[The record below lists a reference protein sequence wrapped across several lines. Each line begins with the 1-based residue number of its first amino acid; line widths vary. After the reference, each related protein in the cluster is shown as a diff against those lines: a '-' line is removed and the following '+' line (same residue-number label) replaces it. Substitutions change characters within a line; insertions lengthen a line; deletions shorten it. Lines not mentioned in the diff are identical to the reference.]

1 MRVAPSPVLHFS
13 RQRAESSSCQ
23 KSLYPHEIV
32 VYRIFVNNCFVSIL
46 LKILAHFI
54 QTLADG
60 FLQNQGA
67 IEMRNNQPVTQ
78 REISLAPQQKLISTT
93 DARGVITYCN
103 DAFVEV
109 SGFDRADLIGAPQNI
124 VRHPDVPAA
133 VFAHMWSALKQGRPW
148 MGIVKNRSR
157 NGDHYWVNAYVTPIF
172 EGCQVT
178 GFESVRVKPTP
189 DQIRRAQSLYKR
201 ISQGKPAIPSQ
212 DSWQPVLLNC
222 VPYLI
227 TGLAGAVGG
236 LFLSALTAVSVSAA
250 VAVTVGLLASRWQKQ
265 ATLRLLQLVEPSTS
279 DPLIAQMYSDERG
292 PQARLETAFVS
303 QTARLN
309 TCLTRLQDTAEQ
321 LSALAGQSD
330 LLATDSSK
338 GLDRQ
343 RVETE
348 QVSAAVNQM
357 AATTQEVASHVQ
369 RTADATQQA
378 NLLTGRGRDV
388 ARDTREA
395 IERLSAV
402 VGETSMTVAQ
412 LARDSDEI
420 GTVVDVIKSI
430 ADQTN
435 LLALNAAIEAARA
448 GDMGRGFAVVADEVR
463 QLAQRTSQS
472 TTQIHDLITKLQTS
486 SSNAVQ
492 SMENGHRQAEKGVA
506 RVLEADQA
514 LEGISEAVAH
524 ITDMTT
530 QIAAATEE
538 QSAVAEE
545 ISRNIT
551 TIAQLADQTSEQA
564 RRSASLSKDLTKTA
578 STQYSLVERFNR

>member
-1 MRVAPSPVLHFS
+1 
-13 RQRAESSSCQ
+13 
-23 KSLYPHEIV
+23 
-32 VYRIFVNNCFVSIL
+32 
-46 LKILAHFI
+46 
-54 QTLADG
+54 
-60 FLQNQGA
+60 
-67 IEMRNNQPVTQ
+67 MRNNQPVTQ
-78 REISLAPQQKLISTT
+78 REVALAPQQKLISTT

-103 DAFVEV
+103 DAFVEI

-124 VRHPDVPAA
+124 VRHPDVPPA
-133 VFAHMWSALKQGRPW
+133 VFAHMWGALKQGNPW

-172 EGCQVT
+172 EGSQVV
-178 GFESVRVKPTP
+178 GYESVRVKPTAE
-189 DQIRRAQSLYKR
+189 QVHRAEALYKR
-201 ISQGKPAIPSQ
+201 ISQGKAAIPAR
-212 DSWQPVLLNC
+212 DKWQPALLGWLPFL
-222 VPYLI
+222 VM
-227 TGLAGAVGG
+227 GLAGALSGV
-236 LFLSALTAVSVSAA
+236 LLNTFLAIAITAAVSAPLGLI
-250 VAVTVGLLASRWQKQ
+250 VTRWQKQ
-265 ATLRLLQLVEPSTS
+265 GTLRLLQMAEPSTS
-279 DPLIAQMYSDERG
+279 DQLIAKMYSDECG

-303 QTARLN
+303 QAARLK

-321 LSALAGQSD
+321 FSGLAGRSD
-330 LLATDSSK
+330 VLAADSSR

-369 RTADATQQA
+369 RTADASQEA

-395 IERLSAV
+395 IQRLSAV
-402 VGETSMTVAQ
+402 VGETGQTVAQ
-412 LARDSDEI
+412 LAKDSNEI
-420 GTVVDVIKSI
+420 GTVVDVIKGI

-463 QLAQRTSQS
+463 QLAQRTSES
-472 TTQIHDLITKLQTS
+472 TTQIHGLITKLQMS
-486 SSNAVQ
+486 SDNAVQ
-492 SMENGHRQAEKGVA
+492 TMESGRRQAEEGVTW
-506 RVLEADQA
+506 VLEADKA
-514 LEGISEAVAH
+514 LVGISEAVAN

-538 QSAVAEE
+538 QTAVAEE

-551 TIAQLADQTSEQA
+551 TIAHLADQTSEQA
-564 RRSASLSKDLTKTA
+564 HHSAELSKELTRTA
-578 STQYSLVERFNR
+578 NTQYSLVERFNR